1 MKMRKFIFVI
11 SCLAA
16 SLAVFSADQVNV
28 YFNADGAEIGV
39 AKVEAGNTYTI
50 AQLLTAAGISNP
62 TGCRG
67 YNFIGWKT
75 GGPVEEDVTPTCVPN
90 VTPAANVNLY
100 AVYQRSGA
108 AANRYTRIT
117 TTSDLTAGKYL
128 IVCYYE
134 WDGDVY
140 YGPSYFALGNTQSMG
155 ADGKYWGIGDTYTPR
170 GRFDACRNTECDV
183 YAPKYSIS
191 ASQIYPNAGAVENPG
206 NTIVWTL
213 SGSEGAWKWTN
224 GTGNSTKT
232 LYIRRGLG
240 QKYYDCNDNVYII
253 TGQSYNEQILT
264 NGDNNYTCSVTAA
277 NGAFNFENG
286 GYYLTYSEDEND
298 YFQTGTSN
306 EWTFYL
312 YKKESEYTSF
322 PNCSNWTVHLDAN
335 DGTIVGISPDTSKTD
350 VQETSSGSGVT
361 LPSATMSGA
370 DCSSW
375 VFSGWHSESP
385 VYGTTTP
392 PTLHTGS
399 YTPGYNN
406 ETLYA
411 VYQTGENATYWERVT
426 NASDI
431 QNGDVCVIAT
441 TGNNPYAV
449 TTSYQG
455 SNTFD
460 GASIT
465 VSGNRISGTP
475 STSIQWTFNG
485 TYFVGKNGNTN
496 VILSYNGSNTT
507 YYYKTQNETSPFV
520 LVENSWDAYLSYSG
534 YQFTEGNTAT
544 TYYIYKKV
552 TTYATYSS
560 FPHCTPYTVTLNA
573 CGGTVEGARTE
584 TKTEATAGAG
594 IPLPDAVPLCPEEG
608 WSFVGWM
615 EGGEVGSIEDVDFTG
630 LWRNSY
636 APSRDGVTLYAVFRR
651 NINIFRILYQPEEMV
666 AGDNYLITAYDG
678 TYDYEISSAK
688 YNNNYLSG
696 VQAAAP
702 QGGEGYYIEV
712 DTTAAG
718 WENVLWTMAG
728 TYNNCTFLNVGD
740 SKYLS
745 STNDGYTTTENT
757 ATSYTIARPTSNFY
771 FTVRDRDH
779 NNRYINYN
787 TTYQYFST
795 ATSPNVQMFVYR
807 QMKMYTSWPHC
818 EPFTVN
824 FDGCG
829 GNAGATSVTEAEA
842 YAGITLPDAYVNS
855 DCSKEGW
862 SFVGWATEPVS
873 EESNSLP
880 LDVLPAGTHY
890 SPSVDNGTLYA
901 VYQQKGNTYKR
912 IYSLSDLRLG
922 LDYIIATSSN
932 RALSNTAANTNYVAS
947 KEVTPASNIITS
959 DDGDITWRIQGTRGA
974 YVFYNAER
982 TKYLDLS
989 TEGYALLQDNEVDQF
1004 VLLYG
1009 AGSFFVRSI
1018 QALSNTKYLG
1028 YTSNYFNTVES
1039 ENVTA
1044 IYFYQQ
1050 QATYHSYPLCAD
1062 DLEALRWEID
1072 NGENYVYVESYVL
1085 KNLPKMDGSI
1095 GDASPQSDG
1104 TIKIKYN
1111 SAVIPANTQTHIT
1124 WDNTYSK
1131 LRMPFVVASS
1141 QNISTIGLP
1150 SPSTECDI
1158 VVLPGAILTVD
1169 ENTEV
1174 HHLTVYDGAT
1184 LDISNGITLTVNSLV
1199 LFSEGDQ
1206 NAPAITLN
1214 TSGAIVLKNGELYHD
1229 RRIDEERYY
1238 WLTLPYNAQ
1247 LQEISYSNLAANGG
1261 APVYRT
1267 NYWVKY
1273 YNGLLRAND
1282 VNGSS
1287 LASNYWQHVA
1297 ARGSDY
1303 TLQAGQGYIVG
1314 IANQKTIT
1322 QADGRTHTKRVLR
1335 FTMTPN
1341 ESTWLTQERSGG
1353 KVTNVEPS
1361 SANDPKNAVHV
1372 GWNLIGNPY
1381 MSSYSIGNP
1390 GTSSGLQ
1397 NGEWTKDEDGFY
1409 VIDESVTPT
1418 NIPYLT
1424 IYDPA
1429 EDSYSQTLASTYRA
1443 LRPFEAVFV
1452 QVNTGNQI
1460 YFQTG
1465 GISRNAPAY
1474 MRFLEPEA
1482 PVRTGITLSGVG
1494 KTDATGI
1501 VLSEEYSLAY
1511 EIGADLVKCPNNGA
1525 LNLYTLNADS
1535 SLLAFNGLS
1544 DNDAITPIPVGATFP
1559 VAGEYTFA
1567 FDDKSYSI
1575 NDMDTLQLI
1584 DKDKNISVD
1593 LLSADY
1599 TFSIENPGT
1608 VNKRF
1613 ELFIRRAQKTEE
1625 EEEETTNVDN
1635 TNNADNST
1643 RKFIRNGQLFIIR
1656 DGKIYDVIG
1665 ARVR

>member
-134 WDGDVY
+134 WDGDIY
-140 YGPSYFALGNTQSMG
+140 YGPSYFALGNTQDVIPDIVYG
-155 ADGKYWGIGDTYTPR
+155 TGDTYNYQYQTRPPR
-170 GRFDACRNTECDV
+170 YAECDV
-183 YAPKYSIS
+183 YAEKHTIS
-191 ASQIYPNAGAVENPG
+191 AEQVFPNAG
-206 NTIVWTL
+206 TIISSNDNIIWTL
-213 SGSEGAWKWTN
+213 SGNEGVWKWTN
-224 GTGNSTKT
+224 NGSSHKSLYLRAGYGDAYFQFNNQWYT
-232 LYIRRGLG
+232 LP
-240 QKYYDCNDNVYII
+240 
-253 TGQSYNEQILT
+253 SYNYNQDLL
-264 NGDNNYTCSVTAA
+264 DNDGATCSVTAT

-286 GYYLTYSEDEND
+286 GYYLTYSDDDDD
-298 YFQTGTSN
+298 YFKTGTSN
-306 EWTFYL
+306 SWTFYL

-335 DGTIVGISPDTSKTD
+335 DGTIVGTSPAASKAD
-350 VQETSSGSGVT
+350 VTETSSGSGVT

-411 VYQTGENATYWERVT
+411 VYQTGENATYWERISSKDEIV
-426 NASDI
+426 S
-431 QNGDVCVIAT
+431 GGVYVIAT
-441 TGNNPYAV
+441 TSNYAINNTY
-449 TTSYQG
+449 SN
-455 SNTFD
+455 NTF
-460 GASIT
+460 GRTQIT
-465 VSGNRISGTP
+465 LNGNRISGTP
-475 STSIQWTFNG
+475 ATAIQWTFDGTRFVNG
-485 TYFVGKNGNTN
+485 TR
-496 VILSYNGSNTT
+496 
-507 YYYKTQNETSPFV
+507 
-520 LVENSWDAYLSYSG
+520 YLSYSG
-534 YQFTEGNTAT
+534 NANYYYLANNDESPFVLKINGYNYLRHTNNHFEYSSTST
-544 TYYIYKKV
+544 DFYIYKKI
-552 TTYATYSS
+552 TTYASYSS

-573 CGGTVEGARTE
+573 CGGTVDGVRTE

-594 IPLPDAVPLCPEEG
+594 IPLPDAIPLCPEEG
-608 WSFVGWM
+608 WSFAGWM
-615 EGGEVGSIEDVDFTG
+615 EGGEVGSIEDVNFTG
-630 LWRNSY
+630 LCRDSY
-636 APSRDGVTLYAVFRR
+636 APSRDGVTLYAVYKR
-651 NINIFRILYQPEEMV
+651 NIGKFQILYDPAEIV
-666 AGDNYLITAYDG
+666 AGDNYLITGYSEDYDW
-678 TYDYEISSAK
+678 EISSTP
-688 YNNNYLSG
+688 YNANYLSS
-696 VQAAAP
+696 VQAASP
-702 QGGEGYYIEV
+702 QGAEGYYIVTEDPKVMWVAGGSADYWTFKNV
-712 DTTAAG
+712 D
-718 WENVLWTMAG
+718 N
-728 TYNNCTFLNVGD
+728 D
-740 SKYLS
+740 KYLTS
-745 STNDGYTTTENT
+745 DNSGYTSTGNT
-757 ATSYTIARPTSNFY
+757 ATTYKFNVYSSSGFY
-771 FTVRDRDH
+771 FTMRDRTT
-779 NNRYINYN
+779 NRYMCYNSEYFYTDNSINTGFY
-787 TTYQYFST
+787 
-795 ATSPNVQMFVYR
+795 VYR
-807 QMKMYTSWPHC
+807 QMKMYASWPHC

-829 GNAGATSVTEAEA
+829 GNAGATSITEEVA
-842 YAGITLPDAYVNS
+842 YDGITLPDAYVNS

-862 SFVGWATEPVS
+862 EFLGWANEPVN
-873 EESNSLP
+873 EESSSLP
-880 LDVLPAGTHY
+880 LDVMPAGTHY
-890 SPSVDNGTLYA
+890 SPTVNNGTLYA

-959 DDGDITWRIQGTRGA
+959 DDGDIAWRIQGTRGA
-974 YVFYNAER
+974 YVFYNAEK

-1009 AGSFFVRSI
+1009 GGSFFVRSI

-1039 ENVTA
+1039 GNVTA

-1062 DLEALRWEID
+1062 DLEALRWDIE

-1095 GDASPQSDG
+1095 GDAVPQSDG

-1111 SAVIPANTQTHIT
+1111 SAVIPANTQTPVT
-1124 WDNTYSK
+1124 WDNAYSK
-1131 LRMPFVVASS
+1131 LRIPFVVASS
-1141 QNISTIGLP
+1141 QDISDIGLP
-1150 SPSTECDI
+1150 SPSTECDV
-1158 VVLPGAILTVD
+1158 VVLSGATLTVD
-1169 ENTEV
+1169 ENTEL
-1174 HHLTVYDGAT
+1174 HHLTIYDGAT

-1206 NAPAITLN
+1206 TAPTVTLN
-1214 TSGAIVLKNGELYHD
+1214 SSGAIALKNGELYHD

-1335 FTMTPN
+1335 FTLTPN

-1465 GISRNAPAY
+1465 GISRNSAPAY
-1474 MRFLEPEA
+1474 MRFLEPEV
-1482 PVRTGITLSGVG
+1482 PVRTGITLSGEG

-1501 VLSEEYSLAY
+1501 VLSEEYSPAY

-1535 SLLAFNGLS
+1535 LSLAFNGLS
-1544 DNDAITPIPVGATFP
+1544 DDDAITPIPVGATFP

-1567 FDDKSYSI
+1567 FDDMSYSI
-1575 NDMDTLQLI
+1575 NDMDTLLLI
-1584 DKDKNISVD
+1584 DKDKNISID
-1593 LLSADY
+1593 LLHADY
-1599 TFSIENPGT
+1599 TFSIENAGT
-1608 VNKRF
+1608 VNNRF
-1613 ELFIRRAQKTEE
+1613 ELFLRRAQKAEE
-1625 EEEETTNVDN
+1625 EEEETTNLDN
-1635 TNNADNST
+1635 TYNADNST

-1656 DGKIYDVIG
+1656 DGKVYDAIG

>member
-134 WDGDVY
+134 WDGDIY
-140 YGPSYFALGNTQSMG
+140 YGPSYFALGNTQSVG
-155 ADGKYWGIGDTYTPR
+155 EREKTNYTYSSY
-170 GRFDACRNTECDV
+170 DV
-183 YAPKYSIS
+183 YAQYYHIS
-191 ASQIYPNAGAVENPG
+191 ASQVTPNAGIISNPA

-213 SGSEGAWKWTN
+213 TGSEGTWYWTN
-224 GTGNSTKT
+224 SANNKQ
-232 LYIRRGLG
+232 LYLRRGW
-240 QKYYDCNDNVYII
+240 QNVYYKDGGRYTSI
-253 TGQSYNEQILT
+253 GNFNEEILVNPGT
-264 NGDNNYTCSVTAA
+264 SCSVTAT
-277 NGAFNFENG
+277 NGAFNFESG
-286 GYYLTYSEDEND
+286 GYYLTYSDDEDD
-298 YFQTGTSN
+298 YFKTGTSN
-306 EWTFYL
+306 NWTFYL

-335 DGTIVGISPDTSKTD
+335 DGTIVGTSPTASKTD
-350 VQETSSGSGVT
+350 VTEPSSGSGVT

-426 NASDI
+426 NWDDLK
-431 QNGDVCVIAT
+431 NGDICVIAT
-441 TGNNPYAV
+441 TTNRAV
-449 TTSYQG
+449 TTTFTNNGNNSYFG
-455 SNTFD
+455 SQT
-460 GASIT
+460 IT
-465 VSGNRISGTP
+465 VNGNRLAANPANT
-475 STSIQWTFNG
+475 IQWTYSGNYFYRGNTTLSDNG
-485 TYFVGKNGNTN
+485 TRTGNFVYRGSGTEPF
-496 VILSYNGSNTT
+496 LLAEYNYPGYYLYLNNQNRFVESTSTT
-507 YYYKTQNETSPFV
+507 
-520 LVENSWDAYLSYSG
+520 
-534 YQFTEGNTAT
+534 QF
-544 TYYIYKKV
+544 YIYKKI
-552 TTYATYSS
+552 TTYASYSS

-573 CGGTVEGARTE
+573 CGGTVEGVRTE

-594 IPLPDAVPLCPEEG
+594 IPLPDAIPLCPEEG
-608 WSFVGWM
+608 WSFAGWM
-615 EGGEVGSIEDVDFTG
+615 EGGEVGSIEDVNFTG
-630 LWRNSY
+630 LCRDSY
-636 APSRDGVTLYAVFRR
+636 APSRDGVTLYAVYKR
-651 NINIFRILYQPEEMV
+651 NIGKFQILYDPAEIV
-666 AGDNYLITAYDG
+666 AGDNYLITGYSEDYDW
-678 TYDYEISSAK
+678 EISSTP
-688 YNNNYLSG
+688 YNANYLSS
-696 VQAAAP
+696 VQAASP
-702 QGGEGYYIEV
+702 QGAEGYYIVTEDPKVMWVAGGSADYWTFKNV
-712 DTTAAG
+712 D
-718 WENVLWTMAG
+718 N
-728 TYNNCTFLNVGD
+728 D
-740 SKYLS
+740 KYLTS
-745 STNDGYTTTENT
+745 DNSGYTSTGNIATTYKFNVY
-757 ATSYTIARPTSNFY
+757 SSSGFY
-771 FTVRDRDH
+771 FTMRDRTT
-779 NNRYINYN
+779 NRYMCYNSEYFYTDNSINTGFY
-787 TTYQYFST
+787 
-795 ATSPNVQMFVYR
+795 VYR
-807 QMKMYTSWPHC
+807 QMKMYASWPHC

-829 GNAGATSVTEAEA
+829 GNAGATSITEEVA
-842 YAGITLPDAYVNS
+842 YDGITLPDAYVNS

-862 SFVGWATEPVS
+862 EFLGWANEPVN
-873 EESNSLP
+873 EESSSLP
-880 LDVLPAGTHY
+880 LDVMPAGTHF

-947 KEVTPASNIITS
+947 KPVTPVSNIITS
-959 DDGDITWRIQGTRGA
+959 DDGDIAWRIQGTRGA
-974 YVFYNAER
+974 YVFYNAEK

-989 TEGYALLQDNEVDQF
+989 TAGYALLTNDAVDEF
-1004 VLLYG
+1004 VIQYG
-1009 AGSFFVRSI
+1009 GGAFYIRSI
-1018 QALSNTKYLG
+1018 EALSNTKYLG
-1028 YTSNYFNTVES
+1028 YTSDYFNTVEFEYS
-1039 ENVTA
+1039 ADLYV
-1044 IYFYQQ
+1044 YQQ

-1062 DLEALRWEID
+1062 DLEALRWDIE

-1095 GDASPQSDG
+1095 GDAVPQSDG

-1111 SAVIPANTQTHIT
+1111 SAVIPANTQTPVT
-1124 WDNTYSK
+1124 WDNAYSK
-1131 LRMPFVVASS
+1131 LRMPFVVSSS
-1141 QNISTIGLP
+1141 QDISDIGLP

-1158 VVLPGAILTVD
+1158 VVLPGATLTVN

-1314 IANQKTIT
+1314 IANQKTVT

-1424 IYDPA
+1424 IYDPS

-1465 GISRNAPAY
+1465 GISRNSAPAY
-1474 MRFLEPEA
+1474 MRFLEPEV
-1482 PVRTGITLSGVG
+1482 PVRTGITLSGEG

-1501 VLSEEYSLAY
+1501 VLSEEYSPAY

-1584 DKDKNISVD
+1584 DKDKYIYVD

-1608 VNKRF
+1608 VNNRF

-1656 DGKIYDVIG
+1656 DGKVYNAIG